1 MFIRR
6 RGYSVYLL
14 HTHYSTTTNQVW
26 QNRGCAV
33 TEQFLLCVFFFLVI
47 VYINCSYIWFRR
59 WLKDG
64 KELTDHQKYVI
75 LNDARSGILCL
86 TVISATEADIGQYEC
101 EV

>member
-1 MFIRR
+1 MHCDHV
-6 RGYSVYLL
+6 GCNVNLSNM
-14 HTHYSTTTNQVW
+14 STL
-26 QNRGCAV
+26 G
-33 TEQFLLCVFFFLVI
+33 FG
-47 VYINCSYIWFRR
+47 R

-64 KELTDHQKYVI
+64 RELTDKQKYLI